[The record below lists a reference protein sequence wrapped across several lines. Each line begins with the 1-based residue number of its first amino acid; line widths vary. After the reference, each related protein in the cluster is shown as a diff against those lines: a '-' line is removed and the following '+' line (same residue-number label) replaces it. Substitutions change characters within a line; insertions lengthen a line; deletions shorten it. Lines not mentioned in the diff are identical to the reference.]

1 VAYVYLFAAII
12 FEVIATGALKSAE
25 GFTRP
30 VPTLVV
36 LVGYGAAFYLLSL
49 TLRSLEIGVAY
60 AIWCGVGIV
69 LVAAIGAIFYGET
82 IDLAA
87 VTGFGLIIAGVA
99 VLAFFSDSSLG

>member
-1 VAYVYLFAAII
+1 MAYLYLFIAII

-30 VPTLVV
+30 VPSVVV

-49 TLRSLEIGVAY
+49 TLRDLEVGIAY

-69 LVAAIGAIFYGET
+69 LVAAIGVMFYDET

-87 VTGFGLIIAGVA
+87 VTGFGLIISGVA
-99 VLAFFSDSSLG
+99 VLAFFSDSSIR